1 MTPGGPLNPRPA
13 GDGGK
18 WVLFYVF
25 AAIFV
30 YAVLTV
36 GLAVALALA

>member
-18 WVLFYVF
+18 WVLFYVV
-25 AAIFV
+25 AALFV
-30 YAVLTV
+30 YAVLAW
-36 GLAVALALA
+36 GLLALL